1 MKLSIVTTPNRFGFA
16 QGSVWDW
23 YRDYVL
29 KGCDYEIVDGSKPHT
44 ISGDR
49 VVLSGAVPMRLL
61 SPDLNIF
68 QSRGTIYQY
77 RNKPAIVTFD
87 LQEAYDFKSSTEDKG
102 KEDPFS
108 KDRAKTQH
116 SNWLFWIRA
125 DTAKILR
132 PILGTPSV
140 PKVLIRPNLTAYTK
154 HLLGTKDK
162 VVYLDIETDIQSDTL
177 DCIGLYIEGD
187 NNVVVVPIY
196 NPNGTLAYDH
206 LSVLKYLAALSYVL
220 RNNRCV
226 IHNAMFDLLYL
237 ASHYRVTFGA
247 DIFDTM
253 VVQKRCY
260 PEVEK
265 SLGHAISLW
274 TDQPYHKDEHA
285 ANRSRESA
293 ERLFHYNAKDIWSM
307 RLVYKAQLLHI
318 SKDKGLADSAAQAN
332 ASVYPYL
339 LSCLKG
345 LRVDVSKW
353 AGLKI
358 AKDRRIVQI
367 RRIIQLLIG
376 DAKFNPDSPA
386 QLVKYFHDKLGYKV
400 VAWTNTGAP
409 SLGATALYDLALKY
423 PNPLIQVII
432 YYRHLVKARSNLN
445 FNNLIYPWQSL

>member
-1 MKLSIVTTPNRFGFA
+1 MKLSIVTTPNRLGFA

-23 YRDYVL
+23 YRNYVL

-87 LQEAYDFKSSTEDKG
+87 LQEAYDFKSSTEDQG

-108 KDRAKTQH
+108 KDRAMTQH

-220 RNNRCV
+220 RNNR
-226 IHNAMFDLLYL
+226 
-237 ASHYRVTFGA
+237 
-247 DIFDTM
+247 
-253 VVQKRCY
+253 
-260 PEVEK
+260 
-265 SLGHAISLW
+265 
-274 TDQPYHKDEHA
+274 
-285 ANRSRESA
+285 
-293 ERLFHYNAKDIWSM
+293 
-307 RLVYKAQLLHI
+307 
-318 SKDKGLADSAAQAN
+318 
-332 ASVYPYL
+332 
-339 LSCLKG
+339 
-345 LRVDVSKW
+345 
-353 AGLKI
+353 
-358 AKDRRIVQI
+358 
-367 RRIIQLLIG
+367 
-376 DAKFNPDSPA
+376 
-386 QLVKYFHDKLGYKV
+386 
-400 VAWTNTGAP
+400 
-409 SLGATALYDLALKY
+409 
-423 PNPLIQVII
+423 
-432 YYRHLVKARSNLN
+432 
-445 FNNLIYPWQSL
+445 